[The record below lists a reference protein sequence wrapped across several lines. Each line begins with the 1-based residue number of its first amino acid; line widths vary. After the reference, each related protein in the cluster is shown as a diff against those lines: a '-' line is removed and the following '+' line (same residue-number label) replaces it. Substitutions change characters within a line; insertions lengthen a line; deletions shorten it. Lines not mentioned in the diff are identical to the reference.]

1 MANGPREE
9 QCPYTCDTSFL
20 LFVRS
25 KYYLVWQ
32 LVIHRYSFASKNPSS
47 TTTLLR
53 SCTSTCSLAPSF
65 LSKLDGLAGLAPAP
79 IGVWEARQRYLQL
92 ASIYWSLFPITT
104 WFASTKPTATTEQ
117 TGLCSPYRAHNCLHG
132 LPPAHVLR
140 STTQCWSHFSILSNT
155 TYKSYLNLE
164 IHPFTASKVVI
175 QYHALPICR
184 DHCQSAPNGGIYFG
198 RDVKLHQQTAWR
210 SRRARRGDCFH

>member
-9 QCPYTCDTSFL
+9 QCPYTRHRFPILRTLKILPYLAARNSPVLFRWQKL
-20 LFVRS
+20 LVDDDVAEVLCT
-25 KYYLVWQ
+25 KLLVKARWPGR
-32 LVIHRYSFASKNPSS
+32 LGACAHR
-47 TTTLLR
+47 
-53 SCTSTCSLAPSF
+53 
-65 LSKLDGLAGLAPAP
+65 
-79 IGVWEARQRYLQL
+79 VWEARQRYLQL
-92 ASIYWSLFPITT
+92 ASIYWSLFAITT
-104 WFASTKPTATTEQ
+104 WFALTKPTATTEQ

-140 STTQCWSHFSILSNT
+140 STTQCWNHFSILSNT

-164 IHPFTASKVVI
+164 IYPFTASKAVI

-184 DHCQSAPNGGIYFG
+184 DHYQSAPNGGIYFG
-198 RDVKLHQQTAWR
+198 RDVKLHHQTAWR